1 MRGISGLVLAAVLVT
16 PSAALAQYGSGSHSG
31 ISTEW
36 TFSGRGAL
44 DELNTFGACFAT
56 RQTKDALRLVGTEAG
71 SVDEARVY
79 KALFSKEQYCLGN
92 LSGLSAPWK
101 YVRGAVGEGFY
112 HERVP
117 VPAGFAAPHDL
128 APEKVQSFMDAAI
141 CYAGKHQADAQQ
153 LIDQTKPATKEEA
166 AAIDALWAN
175 FTACLPP
182 NMPSGFKIENV
193 VLRYRIAEALWRL
206 GVVRQ

>member
-1 MRGISGLVLAAVLVT
+1 LVLVALLAM
-16 PSAALAQYGSGSHSG
+16 PSAALAQYGPGSHSG
-31 ISTEW
+31 TSTEW

-44 DELNTFGACFAT
+44 DDLNTFGACFAT

-71 SVDEARVY
+71 SADEARVY
-79 KALFSKEQYCLGN
+79 KALFSKEQFCLGN

-117 VPAGFAAPHDL
+117 VPAGFAASHDV
-128 APEKVQSFMDAAI
+128 APEKVQSFMDAAV
-141 CYAGKHQADAQQ
+141 CYAARHSADAQQ
-153 LIDQTKPATKEEA
+153 LIDQTKPGTKEEA
-166 AAIDALWAN
+166 VAIDALWSN

-182 NMPSGFKIENV
+182 NMPTGFQIENV